1 MSQIVVIGLGRFGF
15 HVAKQLHLAGHEVL
29 AIDVDPH
36 TVDEIREHC
45 SRAIVLDAREKER
58 IEALGIADFDVA
70 VISLGERV
78 DVSSLIALHLKE
90 LGVKRLITKAG
101 SEDHGK
107 LLRLIGVD
115 QVIFPERE
123 AAERLASRLTASN
136 LLEFVPLGEEYSIH
150 EIAPPDRF
158 VGCTLEELKLRNRF
172 GIQVIGVRDVLTG
185 NVLLNPGPAFRVK
198 DSDALV
204 VLGRNEDLV
213 RLRKV

>member
-15 HVAKQLHLAGHEVL
+15 HVAKELFLAGHEVL

-36 TVDEIREHC
+36 TVEEIRDFS

-58 IEALGIADFDVA
+58 VAALGVGDFDVA

-78 DVSSLIALHLKE
+78 DVSTLIALHLKE
-90 LGVKRLITKAG
+90 LGVRRLITKAG

-123 AAERLASRLTASN
+123 AAERLVRRLSTSN
-136 LLEFVPLGEEYSIH
+136 LIDFVPLGDDFSIH
-150 EIAPPDRF
+150 EIAPPDSFIGR
-158 VGCTLEELKLRNRF
+158 TLEELKLRNHF
-172 GIQVIGVRDVLTG
+172 GIQVIGARDVLTG
-185 NVLLNPGPAFRVK
+185 AVHLSPGPDFRVK

-204 VLGRNEDLV
+204 VLGSNENLN
-213 RLRKV
+213 RLRQV